1 MSTGFDLQCVAE
13 LARRP
18 HLRDSG
24 AVFTAGERAHCR
36 SRPDPDA
43 SLTGLLSAKEAF
55 IKALSSM
62 GGAPACSFPEIEV
75 GHGPAGQP
83 RLRLHGDVGRW
94 CRERNIAAELSISHS
109 GGMAGAVVVLL
120 AEPRATT
127 AQAATAHGTT
137 SGTTTIGTTSGGN
150 PS

>member
-1 MSTGFDLQCVAE
+1 M
-13 LARRP
+13 
-18 HLRDSG
+18 RDSG

-43 SLTGLLSAKEAF
+43 SLAGLLSAKEAF

-62 GGAPACSFPEIEV
+62 ALDSAEGAPECTFPEIEI

-83 RLRLHGDVGRW
+83 RLRLHGDVARW
-94 CRERNIAAELSISHS
+94 CEERNISAEVSISHT

-120 AEPRATT
+120 AEP
-127 AQAATAHGTT
+127 
-137 SGTTTIGTTSGGN
+137 TTSGGH